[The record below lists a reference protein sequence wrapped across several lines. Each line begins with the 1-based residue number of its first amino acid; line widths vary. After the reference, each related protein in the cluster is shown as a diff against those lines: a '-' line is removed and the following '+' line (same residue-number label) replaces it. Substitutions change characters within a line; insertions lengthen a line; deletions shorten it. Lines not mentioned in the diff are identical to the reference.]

1 MESPDSSYTLN
12 LADTSAGLL
21 VDRGDRRAT
30 RASFDRIGA
39 AADFGA
45 WNAFYSNTELVAR
58 ALFPTMCE
66 PLPTRS
72 EAQRM
77 VGDDAVWDALIETP
91 LGGVITERFQND
103 LVRGV
108 VATDALIGTFTST
121 DDASLDANRCFL
133 YHVIGNETGDW
144 DVPIGGMGA
153 VTGELEKAA
162 RKAGGRIVTG
172 AEVTSITPDGEVR
185 YWDGDGDGYDERV
198 VAGRHVLANVE
209 PWVLPGLLGDSAS
222 NPVVVT
228 KVYPRRRLDD
238 ERPLAGTDHPCR
250 GSLRPGRHGRAPLRR
265 HPISQVRPESARCR
279 DLPRRRSLHHRAGR
293 LRDGLEPRSLSPSG
307 SSPPG
312 AAPRSQSRSTSAS
325 TRKKTPRPRSPTPP

>member
-162 RKAGGRIVTG
+162 RKAGARIVTG
-172 AEVTSITPDGEVR
+172 PKSRRSPPTARCVIGMATATGTTSALSRADTCWPM
-185 YWDGDGDGYDERV
+185 
-198 VAGRHVLANVE
+198 LN
-209 PWVLPGLLGDSAS
+209 PGC
-222 NPVVVT
+222 
-228 KVYPRRRLDD
+228 
-238 ERPLAGTDHPCR
+238 CR
-250 GSLRPGRHGRAPLRR
+250 GCSAIARR
-265 HPISQVRPESARCR
+265 
-279 DLPRRRSLHHRAGR
+279 
-293 LRDGLEPRSLSPSG
+293 
-307 SSPPG
+307 
-312 AAPRSQSRSTSAS
+312 
-325 TRKKTPRPRSPTPP
+325 TR